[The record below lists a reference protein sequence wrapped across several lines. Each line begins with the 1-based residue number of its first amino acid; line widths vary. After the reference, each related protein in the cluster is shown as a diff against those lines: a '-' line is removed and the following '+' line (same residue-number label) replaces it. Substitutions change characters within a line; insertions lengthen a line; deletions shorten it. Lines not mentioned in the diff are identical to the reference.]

1 MRSGRFNLVSSEGI
15 RFCVMIMRIKGIGI
29 FRWFKIS
36 WVKAKCVTVIVCVR
50 RRANSTFQ
58 VD

>member
-1 MRSGRFNLVSSEGI
+1 MRSGRFNLVSKERI

-50 RRANSTFQ
+50 RGANSTFQ